1 MGHYKIICFRS
12 RFSEFKTHAND
23 LISEMPADNNDE
35 FALVMATS
43 LRGAVGFGGT
53 TQGDA
58 AIRALVSK
66 CYSVDLEHLSIQV
79 PMAEGVERMPRL
91 LFRDKAG
98 RFEELVQEHLQ
109 YDKDLRKY
117 NVISRYRSPARP
129 KRSTLANILKDQRL
143 SIVEKKSYEAL
154 NESCHYIL
162 RAVVSGEH
170 GPDAFF
176 AFSTDL
182 SYFFDEFEKIVGGN
196 AEIRFVK
203 SPAGLIYY

>member
-1 MGHYKIICFRS
+1 
-12 RFSEFKTHAND
+12 
-23 LISEMPADNNDE
+23 MPADNNDE

-43 LRGAVGFGGT
+43 LRGTVGFGGT

-117 NVISRYRSPARP
+117 NVISRYRSTARP

-143 SIVEKKSYEAL
+143 SIVEKESYEAL
-154 NESCHYIL
+154 NEGCHYIL

-182 SYFFDEFEKIVGGN
+182 SFFFSEFEEVVGGN
-196 AEIRFVK
+196 TEIQFVK
-203 SPAGLIYY
+203 SPAELIYY